1 MAKRCYI
8 VHTSSNYEKR
18 AKRSL
23 ELAFERTLRQKK
35 EQLKQAA
42 VRGST
47 RRIAKLEH
55 QISEMETRIGEVLLP
70 TETVGNREV
79 CQYPG
84 YIFVELDL
92 DIVSDEELSEV
103 EQAAFAHKQREI
115 IEEIKIVVKSA
126 DRVSRLG
133 EPLHNNDR
141 MKVIGEE
148 EEEIIQHQHS
158 FSVGQQVR
166 IIRGAFSGVD
176 GTIVDVQDRKLQ
188 VRVEMFGRSTPVDIV
203 PENVELS
210 DR

>member
-1 MAKRCYI
+1 MTKRCYI

-23 ELAFERTLRQKK
+23 ELAFERTIRQKK
-35 EQLKQAA
+35 ELLQQAA
-42 VRGST
+42 DKNSA
-47 RRIAKLEH
+47 RRVSKLEY
-55 QISEMETRIGEVLLP
+55 QIHEMEERIGEVLLP
-70 TETVGNREV
+70 TETVGNREI

-84 YIFVELDL
+84 YIFVELNL
-92 DIVSDEELSEV
+92 DIDIDDELSEV

-115 IEEIKIVVKSA
+115 VEEIKIVVKSA

-133 EPLHNNDR
+133 EPLHNTDR
-141 MKVIGEE
+141 MKVTGEE
-148 EEEIIQHQHS
+148 EEEVVQQQHS
-158 FSVGQQVR
+158 FTVGQQVR

-188 VRVEMFGRSTPVDIV
+188 VRVEMFGRSTPVDIA